1 MYAFDVIGE
10 IVFSKKL
17 GFLETSSDVD
27 GIIADIRLKVFLGGS
42 VGQIPAIDAVL
53 TKNPLYL
60 ALADTHP
67 VVKFTVERMEERNK
81 EKLKLAEKQNNG
93 EANRRDFLARC
104 YEAQTKYP
112 DLVTDRI
119 IRMYN
124 IDNVLAGSDT
134 TGISLRAV
142 CLEFRSR

>member
-1 MYAFDVIGE
+1 MHRINILPF
-10 IVFSKKL
+10 L
-17 GFLETSSDVD
+17 GINTDFVSTLA
-27 GIIADIRLKVFLGGS
+27 GIIADIRTKVFLGGS

-67 VVKFTVERMEERNK
+67 VLKFTVERMLERRNGK
-81 EKLKLAEKQNNG
+81 VQNQISDDGDQPAEKQTT
-93 EANRRDFLARC
+93 RDFLTRC
-104 YEAQTKYP
+104 YEAQEKYP

-134 TGISLRAV
+134 TAISLRAV
-142 CLEFRSR
+142 SRYSAYS